1 MSLLAEERRALH
13 VNEIETRLDLDAGA
27 CIALQR
33 LLDDLS
39 FDGSIVPLS
48 GHRFRLADTQREEH
62 GKTAEGVLNVN
73 PRGFGFVVATGLDAD
88 VYVPPEAMGG
98 ALHGDKVEVRVV
110 SRSRRGVEG
119 VVVRVRKRRAARVAG
134 TLRIR
139 GKSAWLEPDD
149 LRIRGPIVLDRASAE
164 KGSDGAAAIAKILR
178 FPELPDE
185 NPEGVIEA
193 VLGEPGDPKVEVLK
207 ILLREGIE
215 EPHPADAVAEAEAYG
230 TEVAPSALVGRD
242 DLTGIPLPTIDP
254 EDARDHD
261 DAVWV
266 VRNEADGS
274 YRAWIAI
281 ADVSTYV
288 RPGTALDR
296 TALARGNSI
305 YLPDRAI
312 PMLPRALSSNLCSL
326 LPGVIRLCLCV
337 IVDLDAGGHV
347 TQSRVVEGFM
357 RSAAKLTYP
366 GVARALGFTTLPEE
380 SPEAEA
386 MKADLAVM
394 WDLACILRTHRMRR
408 GALDFDLPEARVIL
422 DPTTGAPVDVKKRT
436 HDPGVSKA
444 YQLIEE
450 MMLLANETCA
460 RYLVARDVPA
470 IFRFHGTPDEA
481 KLDRFSTLCGELGV
495 KFETEDALD
504 PKKLSTFLKKISAHP
519 MKQVLH
525 MLLLRAMRQAVYS
538 VDNAAH
544 FGLASAAYLHFTSPI
559 RRYPDIIVHRGLR
572 AVLHNEPV
580 DQSDAAIETLRTA
593 AATASECERKGM
605 EVEREVMDLHRA
617 LLMRDRVGEI
627 YEGRVTS
634 LVGSGV
640 FVNVDDPF
648 IDVLV
653 RMESLG
659 PDSYALDDEALRIVG
674 QRSGERIALGDPMMV
689 VIEDVSILR
698 RTIYGRRMIGPDERL
713 EKKRERKVKRSAETM
728 PLGGGGKGLKGPKGQ
743 KVSKGKNVQ
752 KTKKVKPGK
761 AKKAKKAKKGKRG

>member
-1 MSLLAEERRALH
+1 MH

-39 FDGSIVPLS
+39 FDGSVVPLS
-48 GHRFRLADTQREEH
+48 GHRFRLGNAQSEEH
-62 GKTAEGVLNVN
+62 GKTVEGLLNVN

-88 VYVPPEAMGG
+88 VYVPPESMGG
-98 ALHGDKVEVRVV
+98 ALHGDSVEVRVV

-149 LRIRGPIVLDRASAE
+149 VRIRGPIVLDRGAE
-164 KGSDGAAAIAKILR
+164 KGTDGAAAVVKILR

-185 NPEGVIEA
+185 NPEGEIEV

-230 TEVAPSALVGRD
+230 TEVAPEALVGRE

-266 VRNEADGS
+266 VRNEANGS

-296 TALARGNSI
+296 TALSRGNSI

-337 IVDLDAGGHV
+337 IVDLDANGII
-347 TQSRVVEGFM
+347 TESRVVEGFM

-366 GVARALGFTTLPEE
+366 GVARALGFTELPEP

-394 WDLACILRTHRMRR
+394 WDLARILRTHRMRR
-408 GALDFDLPEARVIL
+408 GALDFDLPEAKVIL
-422 DPTTGAPVDVKKRT
+422 DPATGAPIDVKKRT

-460 RYLVARDVPA
+460 RYLVERDVPA

-495 KFETEDALD
+495 KFETADALD

-519 MKQVLH
+519 QKQVLH

-544 FGLASAAYLHFTSPI
+544 FGLASMAYLHFTSPI

-572 AVLHNEPV
+572 AVLHNDPIDRGE
-580 DQSDAAIETLRTA
+580 AAIETLRTA
-593 AATASECERKGM
+593 ASTASECERKGM
-605 EVEREVMDLHRA
+605 DVEREVMDLHRA
-617 LLMRDRVGEI
+617 LLMRDRVGAI
-627 YEGRVTS
+627 YEGRVTG

-659 PDSYALDDEALRIVG
+659 PDSYALDDEALRVIG
-674 QRSGERIALGDPMMV
+674 QRSGDRIALGDPMMV

-698 RTIYGRRMIGPDERL
+698 RTVYGRRMIGPEERL
-713 EKKRERKVKRSAETM
+713 EKKRERKVKRSAETI
-728 PLGGGGKGLKGPKGQ
+728 PLGGKGKGVKGPKGQ

-752 KTKKVKPGK
+752 KAKKVKPAK
-761 AKKAKKAKKGKRG
+761 AKKAKKTKKSKRG